1 MTLRLPVSAFHQL
14 YLFLKK
20 HAERRSLSEYRIRFE
35 EGFKVACYPCVF
47 QQAEFPQ
54 LKDFN

>member
-20 HAERRSLSEYRIRFE
+20 HAERRSLSEYRIRFDE
-35 EGFKVACYPCVF
+35 WVHSGLLAIFSAGRISP
-47 QQAEFPQ
+47 AERF
-54 LKDFN
+54 